1 MANSKAPAFVKVN
14 YHSAYGVHVAVVP
27 TLSWNAGA
35 DQGEFAT
42 HSSGVVDA
50 NDMITDLYTAL
61 AGILPTTSVFD
72 NYVIY
77 DQPDPDDL
85 PVPVATNSLAITGLD
100 ASPGWN
106 QAVQVTMTF
115 RTSLF
120 GVFKIVTLDAA
131 TNDSFAK
138 TATLPGSG
146 VLFDVFGLISDPA
159 NGWAGQDNGR
169 PSTLISQTVTLNE
182 KLRRAYR
189 LA

>member
-14 YHSAYGVHVAVVP
+14 YHSIFGVHVGIVP
-27 TLSWNAGA
+27 TLAWNAGA

-42 HSSGVVDA
+42 HNGSVCDA
-50 NDMITDLYTAL
+50 NDMITALFTIL
-61 AGILPTTSVFD
+61 AGILPDTASYD

-85 PVPVATNSLAITGLD
+85 PVPVATGALAIAGLD
-100 ASPGWN
+100 SSPGWH
-106 QAVQVTMTF
+106 QATQVTMTF
-115 RTSLF
+115 RTTNF
-120 GVFKIVTLDAA
+120 GVFKLVTLDAA

-138 TATLPGSG
+138 TTVVPGSG
-146 VLFDVFGLISDPA
+146 VLFNALAEVSNEDL
-159 NGWAGQDNGR
+159 GWAGQDNGR
-169 PSTLISQTVTLNE
+169 PNNLISQTVTLNE